1 MHLIVGTAGHIDH
14 GKTALVK
21 ALTGVDADRLPEE
34 KQRGITIDLG
44 FAELEL
50 GDVRIGFVDVPGH
63 ERFVKN
69 MLAGAS
75 GIDIVLLVI
84 AADEGVMPQT
94 CEHFDICRLLHI
106 RNGIVVLTKSDL
118 ADDET
123 LDLVK
128 LDVAELTENS
138 FLSNAK
144 IIPVSAKTG
153 ESIDVLK
160 RELAELARQI
170 PARQNRTV
178 ARLPIDRSF
187 TMKGFGAVVTGTLA
201 SGEINEGAELDLL
214 PIGKRVRVRGI
225 QTHGQSVKTASSG
238 QRTAVNLV
246 GVEHSDIER
255 GMVLT
260 ELRTLR
266 PTQIFDAE
274 VEVLATAPR
283 PLKSRQRVRIHLGT
297 FEVLARIAVLNE
309 SREIEP
315 GTKGLVQFRLEA
327 PVVGIFGDRFIVR
340 SYSPQMTIA
349 GGEILLVQA
358 PKHRTRDLEA
368 VTFFLKKLIDSSQ
381 NTAEQI
387 LLIVNNSGESGI
399 TIPDIQAQTG
409 LTRAILLGAIDELK
423 QAESI
428 VEVEDFFLSD
438 HALSELTAKLVD
450 EVSRHHKREPL
461 TRGMPKEALRDRVF
475 KRRSA
480 IFRYAVDKLE
490 RNGMIKQDRDVI
502 RLASHRS
509 QLSPEEDRAI
519 EKLRGIYKAAGMEV
533 PKLDEALVQASAV
546 SSLDRNA
553 TRKIF
558 QLLLDAGELV
568 QINDEFFFET
578 SLIDNL
584 VANIRKFA
592 DSSADRVID
601 VPRFKEIAGISR
613 KYAIPL
619 LEYFDRQKITQRVG
633 EKRVVM
639 K

>member
-21 ALTGVDADRLPEE
+21 ALTGIDADRLPEE

-44 FAELEL
+44 FAEADL
-50 GDVRIGFVDVPGH
+50 GGVRFGFVDVPGH

-94 CEHFDICRLLHI
+94 REHFDICRLLQI
-106 RNGIVVLTKSDL
+106 KNGIVVLTKSDL
-118 ADDET
+118 ADGET

-128 LDVAELTENS
+128 LDLGELTANS
-138 FLSNAK
+138 FLNDAAV
-144 IIPVSAKTG
+144 IPVSAKTG
-153 ESIDVLK
+153 EGVDALK
-160 RELAELARQI
+160 RELTELARQI

-187 TMKGFGAVVTGTLA
+187 TMKGFGTVVTGTLA
-201 SGEINEGAELDLL
+201 SGEINEVAELDLL
-214 PIGKRVRVRGI
+214 PIGKRVRARGV
-225 QTHGQSVKTASSG
+225 QSHGQSVKTASAG
-238 QRTAVNLV
+238 QRTAVNLA

-260 ELRTLR
+260 EPGTLR

-274 VEVLATAPR
+274 IEVLATAPR
-283 PLKSRQRVRIHLGT
+283 PLRSRQRVRVHLGT
-297 FEVLARIAVLNE
+297 SEVLARISVLNE

-315 GTKGLVQFRLEA
+315 GKKGLVQFRLES

-340 SYSPQMTIA
+340 RYSPQMTIA
-349 GGEILLVQA
+349 GGEILLADA

-368 VTFFLKKLIDSSQ
+368 VTFFLTKLLDSSS
-381 NTAEQI
+381 NIPERVR
-387 LLIVNNSGESGI
+387 LIVNNAAESGV
-399 TIPDIQAQTG
+399 TLSDLQAQTG
-409 LTRAILLGAIDELK
+409 LRKDILRVAIE
-423 QAESI
+423 ESKKTDRI
-428 VEVEDFFLSD
+428 VEAEDNFLSD
-438 HALSELTAKLVD
+438 NALSDLTTKLVD

-461 TRGMPKEALRDRVF
+461 ARGMPKEALRDRVF
-475 KRRSA
+475 KRRPA
-480 IFRYAVDKLE
+480 IFRYVVTELE

-502 RLASHRS
+502 RLTSHRS
-509 QLSPEEDRAI
+509 QLSPAEARAI
-519 EKLRGIYKAAGMEV
+519 EKLRAIYREAGMEV
-533 PKLDEALVQASAV
+533 PKLEEALTQASNA

-558 QLLLDAGELV
+558 QLLLDADELV
-568 QINDEFFFET
+568 QISDEFYFET
-578 SLIDNL
+578 VRINNL
-584 VANIRKFA
+584 VAEIRKFA
-592 DSSADRVID
+592 DSSVDRVID
-601 VPRFKEIAGISR
+601 VPKFKEIAGISR

-633 EKRVVM
+633 EKRIVM